1 MPLLTIPLITKGIS
15 ATVSLNKPTLFSL
28 SAVLADPYFS
38 IQANVK
44 KCLVEYNSEPAN
56 QREILEF
63 DLSQLS
69 PSAAFL
75 VSDKARNSFSLE
87 RVILEDFDNG
97 TLIIERASLPSGLD
111 ITVSG

>member
-1 MPLLTIPLITKGIS
+1 MPLLNIPSISKGIAAS
-15 ATVSLNKPTLFSL
+15 VTLDKPTLFSL
-28 SAVLADPYFS
+28 SSVLADPYFS

-44 KCLVEYNSEPAN
+44 KCVVEYNSEPAN

-69 PSAAFL
+69 PSASFL
-75 VSDKARNSFSLE
+75 VSDKARSSFSLE
-87 RVILEDFDNG
+87 RIILEDFDNG